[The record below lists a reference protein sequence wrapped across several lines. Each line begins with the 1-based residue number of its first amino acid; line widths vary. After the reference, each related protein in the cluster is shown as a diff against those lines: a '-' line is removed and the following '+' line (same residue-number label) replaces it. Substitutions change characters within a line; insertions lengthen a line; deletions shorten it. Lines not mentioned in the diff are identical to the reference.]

1 MIGAC
6 GSEQPGIWKRFQ
18 MPTKNVRFAISQLNS
33 TVSALTAVRSQ
44 STSTGLI
51 SRRQF
56 SEIRLVCRRSRAMID
71 LVLSMTVWRAFWIG
85 SCLKTPV
92 LPR

>member
-1 MIGAC
+1 
-6 GSEQPGIWKRFQ
+6 
-18 MPTKNVRFAISQLNS
+18 MPTKNVRFAISQFNS

-56 SEIRLVCRRSRAMID
+56 SEIRLVAAEAEQWRLAR
-71 LVLSMTVWRAFWIG
+71 VLDR
-85 SCLKTPV
+85 L
-92 LPR
+92 LP